1 MTLRKEPRA
10 HYRRVDR
17 GLGKALFKGLVTVI
31 MGPARLARFNPPLYP
46 RDAQSSDLERIGG
59 DMYAAFEALDK
70 GQVTPPTSQLKTKS
84 EVSPESEKLPSAEIR
99 ECPPDSI
106 RTAVVESAA
115 FSGPQ
120 LPPTTYRG
128 YDEVLPGSAERILRM
143 AEKEQNHRIG
153 WEGEAMHRASQHG
166 HLGLW
171 FGFLIAVFALVTSA
185 SLAMNGHDLVAGVIG
200 CSGIA
205 GAAAGFIRERRRLQR
220 FFG

>member
-1 MTLRKEPRA
+1 MTLRQAPRA

-17 GLGKALFKGLVTVI
+17 SLGKAIFKGLVTVI

-46 RDAQSSDLERIGG
+46 RDAQSRDLERIGG
-59 DMYAAFEALDK
+59 DMYAAFDAFNK
-70 GQVTPPTSQLKTKS
+70 RQVTPPTSQVKTKS
-84 EVSPESEKLPSAEIR
+84 EVSPEGEKLPSAEIPER
-99 ECPPDSI
+99 PSDSI
-106 RTAVVESAA
+106 RTSVIESAA

-120 LPPTTYRG
+120 LPPTMYRC

-143 AEKEQNHRIG
+143 AEKEQDHRIG
-153 WEGEAMHRASQHG
+153 WEGEALHRASQRG
-166 HLGLW
+166 HLSLW
-171 FGFLIAVFALVTSA
+171 LGFLIAVFALVTSA

-205 GAAAGFIRERRRLQR
+205 GAAAGFIRERRGLQR